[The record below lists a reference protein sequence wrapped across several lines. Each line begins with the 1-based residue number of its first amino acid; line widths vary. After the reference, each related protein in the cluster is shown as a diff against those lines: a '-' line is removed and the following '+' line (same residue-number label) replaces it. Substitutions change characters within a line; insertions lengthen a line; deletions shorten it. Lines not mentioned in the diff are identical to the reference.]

1 MSDFITPAL
10 VGVISTLLTLLLTPR
25 IQHYFWGY
33 QRLSE
38 IRLDVLKE
46 MNNLAAEF
54 LNNYIKDSQ
63 YRPTDQFFK
72 ALTITSAN
80 IKILYSDRAFKCFKE
95 FEDMIGPNMGPTG
108 NSSIEAFIET
118 RDAALRALY
127 KEAVAAKLF

>member
-10 VGVISTLLTLLLTPR
+10 IGILSTLLTLLLTPR

-38 IRLDVLKE
+38 MRLDVLKE

-54 LNNYIKDSQ
+54 LNNSIKDPQ

-72 ALTITSAN
+72 ALMITSAN
-80 IKILYSDRAFKCFKE
+80 IKILYSETAFNCFKK
-95 FEDMIGPNMGPTG
+95 FEDMIGPNLGQSG
-108 NSSIEAFIET
+108 NGSIEAFIRV

-127 KEAVAAKLF
+127 NEAVAAKLF